1 MGGRAAAWP
10 PCGGIVF
17 HIDMLSG
24 IVGWEERNGILHRGP
39 SPAHHHLR
47 PVTGLCGQAFNCWA
61 FREDINHVNAMK
73 TTMSSPV
80 IHSEPYLTRVF
91 ISICY
96 TQTRVDIDAWKVRLD
111 SWLYRV
117 RVRRLRVYGGIFCPC
132 WVSQQVEVY
141 VSKDNLN
148 SWCFEAKTIWFL
160 KYCPNMV
167 LSNRPFVYLPVLCT
181 ITEYFFGLARSKHAI
196 NWNTVVSQLCRK
208 HGDLQ
213 CVFQLNP
220 NNSENNRTMFS
231 QFYFLLFDRRPLNPN
246 TNNFPHYTNSLQT
259 DTVRHIVRQYVNKT
273 KDKINNINITTIL
286 KLSFRARKWA
296 ELFHLNNYI

>member
-80 IHSEPYLTRVF
+80 IHSEPYLTRAF

-181 ITEYFFGLARSKHAI
+181 ITEYFFGLGRSKHAI
-196 NWNTVVSQLCRK
+196 NWNTVMSQLCRNTGTCSVCFSSTQTTVK
-208 HGDLQ
+208 TTGQ
-213 CVFQLNP
+213 CSVSFTFFYLTGGHLIQTQTIFRIIQTVFKLTL
-220 NNSENNRTMFS
+220 SDI
-231 QFYFLLFDRRPLNPN
+231 LLDNM
-246 TNNFPHYTNSLQT
+246 S
-259 DTVRHIVRQYVNKT
+259 I
-273 KDKINNINITTIL
+273 
-286 KLSFRARKWA
+286 KLRIK
-296 ELFHLNNYI
+296 